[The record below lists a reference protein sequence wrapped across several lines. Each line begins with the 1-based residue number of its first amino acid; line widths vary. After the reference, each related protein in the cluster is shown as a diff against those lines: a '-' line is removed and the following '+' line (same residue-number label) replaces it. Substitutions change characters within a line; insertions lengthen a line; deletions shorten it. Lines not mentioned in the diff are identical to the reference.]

1 MSLKVSAILPR
12 RPSSSP
18 VIRTE
23 KSPAR
28 IARSACKRF
37 CNSSGEPG
45 AELSSSDLP
54 ARFFS
59 TPLAIFLLVTVVGCI
74 DASRITRLHH
84 HACAW
89 RGRSEA
95 IRCEQHVQRPI
106 ISKPR
111 CHGCSPHIWGQN
123 PGPPDRSRHWPPW
136 SARQQLNPL
145 MPGKFRSGGAILG
158 QRPGPPPI
166 REQRCRAITDMVK
179 LSLVLSEKQKP
190 AFSI

>member
-45 AELSSSDLP
+45 AALSTSDLP
-54 ARFFS
+54 ARFFGA
-59 TPLAIFLLVTVVGCI
+59 PLAIFLLVTVVGCI
-74 DASRITRLHH
+74 DASRITRLHR
-84 HACAW
+84 HAYAR

-95 IRCEQHVQRPI
+95 TRSEPHGQRPI
-106 ISKPR
+106 MSKLR
-111 CHGCSPHIWGQN
+111 CHGLFAVYLGQN
-123 PGPPDRSRHWPPW
+123 P
-136 SARQQLNPL
+136 
-145 MPGKFRSGGAILG
+145 
-158 QRPGPPPI
+158 
-166 REQRCRAITDMVK
+166 
-179 LSLVLSEKQKP
+179 
-190 AFSI
+190 